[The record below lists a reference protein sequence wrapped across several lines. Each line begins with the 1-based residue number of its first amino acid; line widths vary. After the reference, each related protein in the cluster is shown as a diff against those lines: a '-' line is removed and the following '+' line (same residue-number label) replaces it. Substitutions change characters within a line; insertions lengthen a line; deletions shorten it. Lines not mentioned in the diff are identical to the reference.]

1 MNLKVSL
8 IVAIAEND
16 VIGRDN
22 SLPWQLSED
31 LKNFKRITMGKPMI
45 MGRKTFESL
54 GAPLPGRP
62 HIVLTRDQDY
72 RVPGHETAQNFEQ
85 ALVVAS
91 KRSSLQDGEIMVIG
105 GERVFREAL
114 SFANRLYL
122 TEVHMTVD
130 GDVKFPKFERKDW
143 SEISRN
149 FHPGCPQDSCD
160 YSFVVLERVN

>member
-1 MNLKVSL
+1 MNFKVSI

-22 SLPWQLSED
+22 SLPWRLSED

-54 GAPLPGRP
+54 GKPLPGRP
-62 HIVLTRDQDY
+62 HIVLTHDKDFCF
-72 RVPGHETAQNFEQ
+72 PGLETAQNFEQ

-91 KRSSLQDGEIMVIG
+91 KRSPVKDGEIMVIG
-105 GERVFREAL
+105 GEQVFREAL

-122 TEVHMTVD
+122 TEVHMTAD
-130 GDVKFPKFERKDW
+130 GDVKFPKFDRKDW
-143 SEISRN
+143 LEISRN
-149 FHPGCPQDSCD
+149 FYPSGPQDSCD
-160 YSFVVLERVN
+160 YSFVVLERAS

>member
-8 IVAIAEND
+8 IVAIAENA

-22 SLPWQLSED
+22 CLPWHLSED

-91 KRSSLQDGEIMVIG
+91 ERSPVQDGEIMVIG

-130 GDVKFPKFERKDW
+130 GDVKFPKFELKDW

-149 FHPGCPQDSCD
+149 FHPGGPKDSCD
-160 YSFVVLERVN
+160 YSFVVLERAN

>member
-62 HIVLTRDQDY
+62 HIVLTRDRDY
-72 RVPGHETAQNFEQ
+72 RFAGLETAQNFEQ

-91 KRSSLQDGEIMVIG
+91 ERSPVQNGEIMVIG
-105 GERVFREAL
+105 GKQVFREAL

-122 TEVHMTVD
+122 TEVHMNAE
-130 GDVKFPKFERKDW
+130 GDVKFPKFNRKDW
-143 SEISRN
+143 LEISRK
-149 FHPGCPQDSCD
+149 FYSGGPQDSCD
-160 YSFVVLERVN
+160 YSFVVLERVA

>member
-54 GAPLPGRP
+54 GAPLPGRT

-72 RVPGHETAQNFEQ
+72 RVPGHKTAQNFEQ

-91 KRSSLQDGEIMVIG
+91 KQSSLQDGEIMVIG

-114 SFANRLYL
+114 SFA
-122 TEVHMTVD
+122 
-130 GDVKFPKFERKDW
+130 
-143 SEISRN
+143 
-149 FHPGCPQDSCD
+149 
-160 YSFVVLERVN
+160 

>member
-1 MNLKVSL
+1 MNLKISI

-22 SLPWQLSED
+22 SLPWHLSED

-54 GAPLPGRP
+54 GKPLPGRP
-62 HIVLTRDQDY
+62 HIVLTHDQGY
-72 RVPGHETAQNFEQ
+72 SFPGIETAQNFDQ

-91 KRSSLQDGEIMVIG
+91 KRSSSKDGEIMVIG
-105 GERVFREAL
+105 GEQVFREAL

-122 TEVHMTVD
+122 TEVHMTAD
-130 GDVKFPKFERKDW
+130 GDVKFPKFERKEW
-143 SEISRN
+143 LEISRKLY
-149 FHPGCPQDSCD
+149 PGNPKDSCD
-160 YSFVVLERVN
+160 YSFVVLERAA

>member
-8 IVAIAEND
+8 IVAISEND

-91 KRSSLQDGEIMVIG
+91 RQSSLQDGEIMVIG
-105 GERVFREAL
+105 GEYVFREAL

-122 TEVHMTVD
+122 TEVHMTAD
-130 GDVKFPKFERKDW
+130 GDVKFPKFDRKDW
-143 SEISRN
+143 LEISRN
-149 FHPGCPQDSCD
+149 FYPSGPQDSCD
-160 YSFVVLERVN
+160 YSFVVLERAS

>member
-91 KRSSLQDGEIMVIG
+91 KETSLQDGEIMVIG

-130 GDVKFPKFERKDW
+130 GDVKFPKFNRKDW
-143 SEISRN
+143 LEISRK
-149 FHPGCPQDSCD
+149 FFSGGPQDSCD
-160 YSFVVLERVN
+160 YSFVVLVRAF

>member
-91 KRSSLQDGEIMVIG
+91 KESSLQGGEIMVIG

-160 YSFVVLERVN
+160 YSFVVLEKAN